1 MSNFIFLDLL
11 NVIFI
16 KRCFPLHYL
25 ISYYCCLLPL
35 AFHISPWF
43 MLTFVLCK
51 KELQSTIKTFAEEV
65 WNKQKKIT
73 LDSSNCQFY
82 YDLCFVAFKN
92 KMALFE

>member
-1 MSNFIFLDLL
+1 
-11 NVIFI
+11 
-16 KRCFPLHYL
+16 
-25 ISYYCCLLPL
+25 
-35 AFHISPWF
+35 